1 MIGALVYFCKFWSTW
16 VLNMVCM
23 YHGQGQGVL
32 DQNWVRTGRM
42 GCHGSGSQLGTATLD
57 HRKPVVSCLLK
68 LYCCHDA
75 AGTAELCSG
84 LLYIL
89 ALLFGSGQF
98 GACYGETWL
107 TRCPGFRWPVLWAEN
122 LIKLIFLNW
131 FSQSKQRPF
140 LCSEDGI

>member
-1 MIGALVYFCKFWSTW
+1 MDRVRVYWTRTESGLGGWAAMALAVSW
-16 VLNMVCM
+16 
-23 YHGQGQGVL
+23 
-32 DQNWVRTGRM
+32 
-42 GCHGSGSQLGTATLD
+42 GTATLD
-57 HRKPVVSCLLK
+57 HRRPVVSCLLK

-107 TRCPGFRWPVLWAEN
+107 TRCQGFR
-122 LIKLIFLNW
+122 
-131 FSQSKQRPF
+131 
-140 LCSEDGI
+140 